1 MSNGAMDLRVA
12 EERTEGGTRRLIHL
26 DNVRDPRHRS
36 LTIFFDMAGEYR
48 APPLDLLDG
57 FVFGII
63 FYAMRLGQGIR
74 VHGRMSCDA
83 LRNLNEFQ
91 DAWILWN
98 GSRYS
103 KVDIIARDTIDGIH
117 IPKSAEAIVAF
128 SGGVDSIFTL
138 LRHATGVLDL
148 ASYPVGR
155 SVLLVHGF
163 DVSLEKPEQLEALKE
178 RTAPFL
184 KELNLEVRTIRTN
197 LKTLALQDWEDSH
210 AAQLACCLHNY
221 SHEFGY
227 GLIGST
233 EPYDAL
239 VLPWGSNPATDHL
252 LSSAAFRIV
261 HDGAAYSR
269 TRKVE
274 EIARH
279 AAAMAAVK
287 VCWEG
292 ADAAVNCGV
301 CEKCIRTQL
310 NFLAVGVVNPPC
322 FAAPSNVQQHIDGMP
337 LLNHTSRAELRSIIA
352 YAKSKGISDM
362 WVKQLEQRLAR
373 YRPPGESGRYKA
385 RVLAAWDMIQA
396 AKWKELTR
404 TLTAM
409 MTHGR

>member
-1 MSNGAMDLRVA
+1 MDLRVA
-12 EERTEGGTRRLIHL
+12 EERTDGGTRRLIHL
-26 DNVRDPRHRS
+26 DNVRDPRHQS
-36 LTIFFDMAGEYR
+36 LTIFFDMPGEYR
-48 APPLDLLDG
+48 VPPLDLLDG

-74 VHGRMSCDA
+74 VHGRVSHDA

-103 KVDIIARDTIDGIH
+103 KVDIIPRDTVDGIH
-117 IPKSAEAIVAF
+117 IPESAEAIAAF
-128 SGGVDSIFTL
+128 SGGVDSIFTV
-138 LRHATGVLDL
+138 LRHSTGNLGL

-163 DVSLEKPEQLEALKE
+163 DVSLEKPEQFEALKE

-197 LKTLALQDWEDSH
+197 LRKLALQDWEDSH

-233 EPYDAL
+233 ESYDAL
-239 VLPWGSNPATDHL
+239 VLPWGSNPVTDHL
-252 LSSAAFRIV
+252 LSGAAFRIV

-274 EIARH
+274 EISRH
-279 AAAMAAVK
+279 ATAMAAVK

-301 CEKCIRTQL
+301 CEKCVRTQL
-310 NFLAVGVVNPPC
+310 NFLAVGVANPPC
-322 FAAPSNVQQHIDGMP
+322 FGAPSNVQQQIDG
-337 LLNHTSRAELRSIIA
+337 LARLNATSCAELSSIVA
-352 YAKSKGISDM
+352 YAQSKGISAT
-362 WVKQLEQRLAR
+362 WVKQLERRVAR
-373 YRPPGESGRYKA
+373 YRPPGEVGRYKA
-385 RVLAAWDMIQA
+385 RVWAAWDLIQA
-396 AKWKELTR
+396 AKWKEITR
-404 TLTAM
+404 KLKAT
-409 MTHGR
+409 MTHAR